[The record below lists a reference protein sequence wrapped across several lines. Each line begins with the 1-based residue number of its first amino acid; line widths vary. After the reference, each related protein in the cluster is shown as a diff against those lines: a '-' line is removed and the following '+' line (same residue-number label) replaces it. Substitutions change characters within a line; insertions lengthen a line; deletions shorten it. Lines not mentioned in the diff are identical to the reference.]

1 MEWSM
6 ALALLFSG
14 AIGVSL
20 GLLGGGGSILA
31 VPMLVYVAGV
41 AAQEAVAMSLAIVGS
56 TSVIASLLHGRQG
69 RLDTKVAALFGG
81 VGMVGAFIGAQFTHR
96 VSNAVLLVVFA
107 VLMLLVGTLMLLRQ
121 QREPTTASTPH
132 DRSLPRL
139 LLAGLGV
146 GVVTGFLGV
155 GGGFLI
161 VPALV
166 LCTTVPMHVA
176 VGTSLLVIAINSA
189 AGFIGHLGQ
198 GNVPL
203 APTDAFTVA
212 AVVGTFVGTHM
223 AGQIP
228 AHHMRRLFAGF
239 VMAVALFLITA
250 NYHAL
255 F

>member
-6 ALALLFSG
+6 VLALLLSG

-31 VPMLVYVAGV
+31 VPMLVYVAGI
-41 AAQEAVAMSLAIVGS
+41 AARAAVVMSLAIVGT
-56 TSVIASLLHGRQG
+56 TSVIASVLHSRQG
-69 RLDTKVAALFGG
+69 RLDYKVAALFGG
-81 VGMVGAFIGAQFTHR
+81 VGMIGAFLGAQFTNR
-96 VSNAVLLVVFA
+96 VSHAVLLLEFA

-121 QREPTTASTPH
+121 QRETPTVSAHH
-132 DRSLPRL
+132 DRSLPRM

-166 LCTTVPMHVA
+166 LFTTVPIHVA

-189 AGFIGHLGQ
+189 AGFVGHLGQ
-198 GNVPL
+198 EEVPL
-203 APTDAFTVA
+203 ALTGAFTVA
-212 AVVGTFVGTHM
+212 AVAGTFVGARL
-223 AGQIP
+223 AGHLP
-228 AHHMRRLFAGF
+228 AHRLRRVFAWF
-239 VMAVALFLITA
+239 VIVVALFLITA
-250 NYHAL
+250 NYRAL
-255 F
+255 L

>member
-1 MEWSM
+1 MVDGASA
-6 ALALLFSG
+6 ALQWGNWRVARP
-14 AIGVSL
+14 A
-20 GLLGGGGSILA
+20 GGGGSILA

-56 TSVIASLLHGRQG
+56 TSVIASVLHRRQG

-121 QREPTTASTPH
+121 QREPTTSAPH
-132 DRSLPRL
+132 DRSLPRV

-166 LCTTVPMHVA
+166 LFTTVPMHVA

-189 AGFIGHLGQ
+189 AGFMGHLGQ
-198 GNVPL
+198 GHVPL
-203 APTDAFTVA
+203 ALTGAFTVA
-212 AVVGTFVGTHM
+212 AVVGTFVGTHL

-228 AHHMRRLFAGF
+228 AHSMRRLFAGF

-250 NYHAL
+250 NYHTL